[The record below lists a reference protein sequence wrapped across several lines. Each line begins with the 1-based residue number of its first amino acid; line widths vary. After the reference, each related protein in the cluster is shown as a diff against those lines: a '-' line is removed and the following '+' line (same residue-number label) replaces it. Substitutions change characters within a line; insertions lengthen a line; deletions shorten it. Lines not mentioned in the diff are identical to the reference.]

1 MALSSRPLNYNLWHF
16 AWIARRNRIQAQGT
30 EVMTTGIADQ
40 DRISFAAGKGLSAG
54 FLVSGVIILA
64 LAAMVGGV
72 MISQDFWEREV
83 GLALAFLAG
92 VGVISS
98 VVGLAPL
105 FMGRRVVDFK
115 GGEIRT
121 PTGRCPL
128 WQVRSVTVSSRMW
141 TVPLSG
147 FRGGRSSVASG
158 SPTEVQMYEL
168 GVVTSEVELDA
179 TGVSEQLRTERLT
192 SGHHVGLNQTPDGRL
207 LLRQARDLA
216 RRLDVPLLDT
226 TEPNR
231 PQLVASRTTTSPP
244 SGAAPRSGPP
254 PLLTDAP
261 DSVNAGVEGES
272 VVIRSEGSEIPLAGV
287 LAVLAILAFAVFFG
301 ATGGIAIPPLA
312 ELDTSTKLAGLSG
325 LLLTIACFVLI
336 VLVVGGHHRKTL
348 RVGPPGIER
357 STDLRWSRAAT
368 IPLPDIIDVQTI
380 TVTRRAGRSTTTEYS
395 VDIIGENRS
404 IRHACDDEDA
414 ASWIQQQLRD
424 AISYL
429 RATPFEPAPG

>member
-1 MALSSRPLNYNLWHF
+1 
-16 AWIARRNRIQAQGT
+16 
-30 EVMTTGIADQ
+30 MTTGIADR

-72 MISQDFWEREV
+72 MISQDTWEREV

-147 FRGGRSSVASG
+147 FQGGRSSVASG

-192 SGHHVGLNQTPDGRL
+192 SGHH
-207 LLRQARDLA
+207 
-216 RRLDVPLLDT
+216 
-226 TEPNR
+226 
-231 PQLVASRTTTSPP
+231 
-244 SGAAPRSGPP
+244 
-254 PLLTDAP
+254 
-261 DSVNAGVEGES
+261 
-272 VVIRSEGSEIPLAGV
+272 I
-287 LAVLAILAFAVFFG
+287 
-301 ATGGIAIPPLA
+301 
-312 ELDTSTKLAGLSG
+312 GLSG

-336 VLVVGGHHRKTL
+336 ALVVGGHHRKTL
-348 RVGPPGIER
+348 RVGPSGIER
-357 STDLRWSRAAT
+357 STDVRWSRAAT

-414 ASWIQQQLRD
+414 ASWIQQQARD